1 MSTRKDVF
9 RLRECDEYLEVY
21 ENWHTVSLCFGDE
34 ELIFNREELQR
45 LIQNLVDLEK
55 RI

>member
-9 RLRECDEYLEVY
+9 RDRNGEYLEVW
-21 ENWHTVSLCFGDE
+21 ENWHTVSICFGE
-34 ELIFNREELQR
+34 EEINLDREQVQR
-45 LIQNLVDLEK
+45 LIQDLVDLEK

>member
-9 RLRECDEYLEVY
+9 RDRNGEYLEVW
-21 ENWHTVSLCFGDE
+21 ENFQSVSICFGE
-34 ELIFNREELQR
+34 EEINLNREQVHR
-45 LIQNLVDLEK
+45 LIQDLIDLEK